1 MDAPITAIAGHR
13 GASGLVP
20 HENTLHAIAR
30 TAQVGARW
38 VEIDVRRT
46 SDGALVLHHDAACR
60 GRSVGALTLLELRA
74 LAAETGLA
82 VPTLAEALDEA
93 RRRGLSVDV
102 ELKEPGTEDAVVAET
117 RAILSPEHY
126 FYSSF
131 HDEVVSGVKQRDPAG
146 RAALLLGRPT
156 LGASLTARLAELYP
170 LARLRACRADLA
182 APHWRLVQLG
192 VLPRLA
198 AAGYPAWVWTV
209 NRPSCLRWL
218 LDREVAGIITDF
230 PDRAVALRAERAPPP
245 AAPACP
251 PADALAS

>member
-1 MDAPITAIAGHR
+1 MDAPATAVAGHR

-46 SDGALVLHHDAACR
+46 ADGALVLHHDAALR
-60 GRSVGALTLLELRA
+60 GRPIAALTLGELRSRA
-74 LAAETGLA
+74 VADGLH

-102 ELKEPGTEDAVVAET
+102 ELKEPGTEDAVTAET
-117 RAILSPEHY
+117 RAILPPERY

-131 HDEVVSGVKQRDPAG
+131 HDAVVAGVKRRDPAA
-146 RAALLLGRPT
+146 RAALLLGWPT
-156 LGASLTARLAELYP
+156 LGASLSARLAELYP
-170 LARLRACRADLA
+170 IPRLRACRADLA

-192 VLPRLA
+192 VLPRLT
-198 AAGYPAWVWTV
+198 AAGFPAWVWTV

-230 PDRAVALRAERAPPP
+230 PDRAVALRASRLRPLPVPTCP
-245 AAPACP
+245 A
-251 PADALAS
+251 ADALAS